1 MKMPVFE
8 TERASR
14 ISSRFSSS
22 IIVSNEVING
32 EDVTVFRSKQSI
44 PYLKDQVFDYYCAN
58 FQVKIFEF
66 ECDENGT
73 VLKFKL
79 D

>member
-1 MKMPVFE
+1 MPVFE

-32 EDVTVFRSKQSI
+32 EDVTVFRSNQSI
-44 PYLKDQVFDYYCAN
+44 PYLKD
-58 FQVKIFEF
+58 
-66 ECDENGT
+66 
-73 VLKFKL
+73 
-79 D
+79 